1 MPAAVASEGPWS
13 AVSNYSRARRSVLV
27 IKRLERQSRRS
38 VRPWPRY
45 TRLFG
50 AASSD
55 SAPST
60 PRRTP
65 LACPRFRSFS
75 QKNVYRAAHTHC
87 KLGGRVNPRGC
98 GFRCSPSLPQSRL
111 AGCSLLASLSGRAP
125 MRKGRACIPP
135 PATGVLSTRGAG
147 VRAGCRYS
155 ERALYCHWGQS
166 LCLPTHAYADLYIHK
181 RRYA

>member
-1 MPAAVASEGPWS
+1 MPAAVASEGQWS

-27 IKRLERQSRRS
+27 IKKARTAKPQERPAMAA
-38 VRPWPRY
+38 V

-65 LACPRFRSFS
+65 LACPRFRSFT

-135 PATGVLSTRGAG
+135 PATGVFSKRGAG

-166 LCLPTHAYADLYIHK
+166 LYLPTHAYADLYIHK